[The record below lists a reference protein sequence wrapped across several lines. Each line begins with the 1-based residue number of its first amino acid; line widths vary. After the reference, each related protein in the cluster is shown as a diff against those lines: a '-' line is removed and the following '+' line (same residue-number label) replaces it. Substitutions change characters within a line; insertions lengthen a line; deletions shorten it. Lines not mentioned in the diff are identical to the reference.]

1 MNPICRQGAGE
12 LARRIANRELSSVE
26 VVEAHLERIR
36 EVNPGVNAIVRVLG
50 DDALT
55 AARAADAAVGAGAAL
70 GPLHGVPFTIKEN
83 IDVAGLPTTCG
94 VPALANTI
102 ASQDAPVVERMKAA
116 GAIPIARTNLPDMG
130 LRMATES
137 TLHGVTRNP
146 WRGDR
151 TAGGSSGGE
160 AVAIA
165 CGMSPIG
172 LGNDL
177 GGSLRNPAN
186 ACGIASIRPSAG
198 RVPHAQQIP
207 ASTEMLAMQWMMV
220 QGPMARTVADVR
232 LTLGVLAGAHPR
244 DPWSV
249 TAPLQAVEHGGP
261 LRVAVMAHPPGGDC
275 DPKISAIVRKAA
287 DVLANAGYDV
297 VEATPPGY
305 EETLKLWERLLATD
319 MTVMAEGMAS
329 LGEMVNSVVQA
340 LLRNG
345 NPCQSPAEF
354 SRLAARRDA
363 IARKWSAFMESH
375 PLLLTP
381 VWTQLPFEHGW
392 DVTKGSNI
400 LEVARPVL
408 PANFLGLPSACVPA
422 GFDEASGLPVGVL
435 VTGWRMNDGLCL
447 DAAEHVQ
454 AHCGFETPLD
464 PR

>member
-1 MNPICRQGAGE
+1 MNPR
-12 LARRIANRELSSVE
+12 
-26 VVEAHLERIR
+26 
-36 EVNPGVNAIVRVLG
+36 VNAVVRVLE
-50 DDALT
+50 DEALA
-55 AARAADAAVGAGAAL
+55 AAREAHAAVVAGSPV

-83 IDVAGLPTTCG
+83 IEVAGLPTTWG
-94 VPALANTI
+94 VPALADAI
-102 ASQDAPVVERMKAA
+102 AAQDAPVVERMKAA
-116 GAIPIARTNLPDMG
+116 GAIAIARTNLPDRG

-165 CGMSPIG
+165 CGMSPLG

-198 RVPHAQQIP
+198 RVPHAPQIP
-207 ASTEMLAMQWMMV
+207 TSTEMLAMQWMMV

-232 LTLGVLAGAHPR
+232 LALGVLAGAHPR
-244 DPWSV
+244 DPWSIS
-249 TAPLQAVEHGGP
+249 APLQTAGHAQP
-261 LRVAVMAHPPGGDC
+261 LRVAVMPHPPGGDC
-275 DPKISAIVRKAA
+275 DARISAAVRKAA

-305 EETLKLWERLLATD
+305 EESLALWQRLLATD
-319 MTVMAEGMAS
+319 MAVMAEGMAP
-329 LGEMVNSVVQA
+329 LGDMVNSIVQA

-345 NPCQSPAEF
+345 NPCTTPAEF
-354 SRLAARRDA
+354 SNLAARRDT
-363 IARKWSAFMESH
+363 IARKWSAFMATH

-392 DVTKGSNI
+392 DVSRGSNI

-422 GFDEASGLPVGVL
+422 GFDADSGLPVGVL
-435 VTGWRMNDGLCL
+435 ITGWRMNDGLCL

-454 AHCGFETPLD
+454 AHCGFETPID